1 MGLISRVSSRTYRK
15 QNKIKLKSKPKMA
28 DPRTKQLRIQAG
40 VVKRTAKEY
49 NFYLKEQSELENSI
63 STMKSAGD
71 DEYMIG
77 KKNDLLLETKT
88 TLEDTKRRITAA
100 VDKLTDLVNDSGAE
114 LSESKE
120 FQAAVESLRFAQEL
134 DLKNE

>member
-1 MGLISRVSSRTYRK
+1 
-15 QNKIKLKSKPKMA
+15 MA

-49 NFYLKEQSELENSI
+49 NFYLKEQSELTNSI
-63 STMKSAGD
+63 STMRSAGD

-134 DLKNE
+134 DLNNE

>member
-1 MGLISRVSSRTYRK
+1 MGESSLEYQVELTEK
-15 QNKIKLKSKPKMA
+15 KKKKKPKMA

-40 VVKRTAKEY
+40 VVKRTVKEY
-49 NFYLKEQSELENSI
+49 NFYSKEQGELENTI

-88 TLEDTKRRITAA
+88 TLEDTRRRISGY
-100 VDKLTDLVNDSGAE
+100 VDKLTDLVNDCGAD

-120 FQAAVESLRFAQEL
+120 FQDAVGSLKFAQEVG
-134 DLKNE
+134 LKNE